1 MSLLD
6 WVGII
11 SGVIAIATSL
21 FVGLKKFNEYVVK
34 EYLSELKPNGG
45 NSLADKIRLE
55 ILPILGEIRS
65 EVSEM
70 KGRLDQHIKENKD
83 QADVTPLL
91 GHHRYPRTTQ
101 KGNKMDAKLKAMLAS
116 YGRSFVAAA
125 TAVWMTGNHDITGLV
140 AAGLAAVLPVAAR
153 AVNPKDPAFGI
164 VKAVL
169 PEIEK
174 QLAAIVEES
183 NKKVK
188 KAAKKKP

>member
-11 SGVIAIATSL
+11 SGLIAIVTSL

-83 QADVTPLL
+83 
-91 GHHRYPRTTQ
+91 
-101 KGNKMDAKLKAMLAS
+101 
-116 YGRSFVAAA
+116 
-125 TAVWMTGNHDITGLV
+125 
-140 AAGLAAVLPVAAR
+140 
-153 AVNPKDPAFGI
+153 
-164 VKAVL
+164 
-169 PEIEK
+169 
-174 QLAAIVEES
+174 
-183 NKKVK
+183 
-188 KAAKKKP
+188 

>member
-11 SGVIAIATSL
+11 SGIIAISTSL

-70 KGRLDQHIKENKD
+70 KGRLDQHIKENRD
-83 QADVTPLL
+83 
-91 GHHRYPRTTQ
+91 
-101 KGNKMDAKLKAMLAS
+101 
-116 YGRSFVAAA
+116 
-125 TAVWMTGNHDITGLV
+125 
-140 AAGLAAVLPVAAR
+140 
-153 AVNPKDPAFGI
+153 
-164 VKAVL
+164 
-169 PEIEK
+169 
-174 QLAAIVEES
+174 
-183 NKKVK
+183 
-188 KAAKKKP
+188 

>member
-11 SGVIAIATSL
+11 SGIIAIVTSL

-83 QADVTPLL
+83 
-91 GHHRYPRTTQ
+91 
-101 KGNKMDAKLKAMLAS
+101 
-116 YGRSFVAAA
+116 
-125 TAVWMTGNHDITGLV
+125 
-140 AAGLAAVLPVAAR
+140 
-153 AVNPKDPAFGI
+153 
-164 VKAVL
+164 
-169 PEIEK
+169 
-174 QLAAIVEES
+174 
-183 NKKVK
+183 
-188 KAAKKKP
+188 

>member
-11 SGVIAIATSL
+11 SGIIAIATSL

-91 GHHRYPRTTQ
+91 GQYRYTRTNLER
-101 KGNKMDAKLKAMLAS
+101 K
-116 YGRSFVAAA
+116 
-125 TAVWMTGNHDITGLV
+125 
-140 AAGLAAVLPVAAR
+140 
-153 AVNPKDPAFGI
+153 
-164 VKAVL
+164 
-169 PEIEK
+169 
-174 QLAAIVEES
+174 
-183 NKKVK
+183 
-188 KAAKKKP
+188 